1 MSSYDYTKFRYL
13 YPPRPE
19 TKAPVEMIQ
28 TLEDMGF
35 IAQPKLNGS
44 CALLFTDGKEVI
56 FWNRHKKAFAKH
68 QMDID
73 ELRSLHRGKGWMVLV
88 GEYMNK
94 SQKDATGKTFNHKFV
109 LFDII
114 VFNGKQLVGWTTA
127 DRLALM
133 NSLWPFKNHDEWIT
147 QVTSNVFIVNSI
159 TSGFE
164 DAWNRITE
172 IGMYE
177 GFVFKKPNAKLE
189 TGYREVNNSLWQVK
203 IRKETKNY
211 AY

>member
-19 TKAPVEMIQ
+19 TKAPVDMIQ

-94 SQKDATGKTFNHKFV
+94 SQKDAAGKTFNHKFV

-114 VFNGKQLVGWTTA
+114 VFNGMQLIGKTTE

-133 NSLWPFKNHDEWIT
+133 NSLWSFKNHDEWIT

-159 TSGFE
+159 TTGFE

-203 IRKETKNY
+203 IRRPTKNY
-211 AY
+211 VY

>member
-19 TKAPVEMIQ
+19 TKAPVDMIQ

-73 ELRSLHRGKGWMVLV
+73 ELRSLHRGKGWTVIC

-94 SQKDATGKTFNHKFV
+94 SQKDKKGKTFNHKFV
-109 LFDII
+109 IFDLI
-114 VFNGKQLVGWTTA
+114 VFNGTQLVGMTTE
-127 DRLALM
+127 DRLALLST
-133 NSLWPFKNHDEWIT
+133 NWTARPYDEWIE
-147 QVTSNVFIVNSI
+147 QISSNVFIVKSFTVDIKEKWNSI
-159 TSGFE
+159 V
-164 DAWNRITE
+164 N

-189 TGYREVNNSLWQVK
+189 PGYKEANNSLWQVK
-203 IRKETKNY
+203 IRKPTLNY
-211 AY
+211 SY